1 MAFITMEGAKASFNL
16 FCCAYGIGTLSILGN
31 FSRAGPV
38 LGIIG
43 MAFMAFASI
52 YGATSI
58 LPCDVTCTATWANGY
73 WAKPVDTSR
82 SWFKWQTV

>member
-43 MAFMAFASI
+43 MAFMAFAAS
-52 YGATSI
+52 
-58 LPCDVTCTATWANGY
+58 TALRLFCRVMLLVRRPGEWVLGKTGRY
-73 WAKPVDTSR
+73 LTVVVQ
-82 SWFKWQTV
+82 WQTV

>member
-43 MAFMAFASI
+43 MAFIASI
-52 YGATSI
+52 YGATST
-58 LPCDVTCTATWANGY
+58 CDVTCTATWANGY
-73 WAKPVDTSR
+73 WAKPVDTHGRGSNGKL
-82 SWFKWQTV
+82 F